1 MNVKNEML
9 EQLQRYYILW
19 KESNV
24 IYEEWAKSQGLSINS
39 LLILYSFFGD
49 SGNFTQKAI
58 SQKWHIPKQ
67 TVNTILKD
75 FEKRGYVKLISMPT
89 DKRNK
94 QIQLTPMGKQ
104 FSVDI
109 ITKLQ
114 KIELYVIEKMGLAQ
128 ITNMNDELDH
138 FVRLFREEGLKKD
151 E

>member
-94 QIQLTPMGKQ
+94 QIQLTPTGKQ
-104 FSVDI
+104 FSADI